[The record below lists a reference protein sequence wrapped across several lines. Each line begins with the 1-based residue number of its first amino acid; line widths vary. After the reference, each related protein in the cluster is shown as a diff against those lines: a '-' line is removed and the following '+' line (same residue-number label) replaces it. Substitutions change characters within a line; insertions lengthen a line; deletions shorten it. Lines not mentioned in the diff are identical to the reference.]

1 MQYFYWF
8 FLNLGNEERAKEV
21 EEHKQDL
28 LKKQKEGK
36 GHWKEPLASDSE
48 SIVRT
53 PPPISFFGDTRNT
66 FPNCAA
72 NAEIGID

>member
-1 MQYFYWF
+1 MFSLIF
-8 FLNLGNEERAKEV
+8 SNLGNEQRAKEV

-48 SIVRT
+48 SIV
-53 PPPISFFGDTRNT
+53 
-66 FPNCAA
+66 
-72 NAEIGID
+72 